1 MQTCLFILQTKVE
14 PNKKCT
20 SVESTN
26 KKKPEKKQ
34 SHAKHDQNPNLE
46 TRSLVVDLPKQE
58 NTSEQVPKTTTVT
71 NDSINSLLECMDSLE
86 VENRCYKVSQQF
98 YDTLLQKNKVMEKQI
113 KDFKESQLCQI
124 CMDKERCVALR
135 PCGHLMSCEACAPF
149 LKNCPICRI
158 PVKGY
163 FKIYHS

>member
-1 MQTCLFILQTKVE
+1 MKPSKDSTSASVKSSE
-14 PNKKCT
+14 KKT
-20 SVESTN
+20 
-26 KKKPEKKQ
+26 EKKQ
-34 SHAKHDQNPNLE
+34 FQANHIPDPNLE
-46 TRSLVVDLPKQE
+46 TKSLVVDMPKQE
-58 NTSEQVPKTTTVT
+58 NTLEEAPKTTTVT

-98 YDTLLQKNKVMEKQI
+98 YDTLLQKNEVMEKQI

>member
-1 MQTCLFILQTKVE
+1 M
-14 PNKKCT
+14 
-20 SVESTN
+20 
-26 KKKPEKKQ
+26 
-34 SHAKHDQNPNLE
+34 
-46 TRSLVVDLPKQE
+46 PKQE
-58 NTSEQVPKTTTVT
+58 NTSEQAPKTTSVT
-71 NDSINSLLECMDSLE
+71 NDSMNSLLECMDSLE